1 MQFLQILSPMKV
13 EALYIKN
20 ADGENPLFFAARLG
34 NLDIFNWFAGKI
46 DFFKARGEQNYK
58 GQTIEHIICEF
69 GMHGIV

>member
-1 MQFLQILSPMKV
+1 MSGLKT

-20 ADGENPLFFAARLG
+20 ADGENPLFLAARLG
-34 NLDIFNWFAGKI
+34 HLDIFNWFTGKI

-69 GMHGIV
+69 GMHSIVSAVDP